1 MWFRLSL
8 APLIV
13 TAAGVVAVAL
23 VCVPTEFVRT
33 VTQPLL
39 GLISALS
46 GGVLRRVPRITQG
59 VTTVAILAVS
69 AAVVSIPLL
78 GCFSW
83 GACGLLPSPGVTCSG
98 PCVVLGV

>member
-8 APLIV
+8 APLVV

-23 VCVPTEFVRT
+23 VCVPPEFVRT

-39 GLISALS
+39 SLVSALS

-59 VTTVAILAVS
+59 AATLAILAVS
-69 AAVVSIPLL
+69 AATVNVPLL
-78 GCFSW
+78 GCASW
-83 GACGLLPSPGVTCSG
+83 GACGLFLGHWSHLSRPQCRPG
-98 PCVVLGV
+98 